1 MSSEGPFCRDWP
13 DSRGWTDKSRLFVNQ
28 YVAVSNWPYQSC
40 NGSPDHGSRQGTDD
54 CTMAPQPPPNGT
66 PLCSR

>member
-1 MSSEGPFCRDWP
+1 
-13 DSRGWTDKSRLFVNQ
+13 LFVNQ

-66 PLCSR
+66 RSARV